1 MSSCK
6 KMDSKNIFIA
16 CSVMLQK
23 AEWEKIKGEN
33 EWSFVGD
40 SANFKID
47 LVQTNIENYF
57 PDETLYLITDRHESK
72 EIKKENAASEV
83 QSSLTNKDVTLSNR
97 EFKRFIVFSYIG
109 VAKQGEYHS

>member
-1 MSSCK
+1 
-6 KMDSKNIFIA
+6 
-16 CSVMLQK
+16 MLRK
-23 AEWEKIKGEN
+23 AEWEKAKNEN

-40 SANFKID
+40 GAEFQLD
-47 LVQTNIENYF
+47 MVQENVNDF
-57 PDETLYLITDRHESK
+57 FSEETLYLVTDRHKSK

-83 QSSLTNKDVTLSNR
+83 LASLTNQDVTLCNK